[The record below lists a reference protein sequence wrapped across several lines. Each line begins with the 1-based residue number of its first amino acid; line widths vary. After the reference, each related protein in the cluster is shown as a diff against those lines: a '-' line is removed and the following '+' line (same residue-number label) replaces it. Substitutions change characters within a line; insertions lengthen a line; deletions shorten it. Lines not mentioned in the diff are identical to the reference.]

1 MTAPSPSAKGPSA
14 IDRPV
19 RLSETD
25 AEMLMVYVAEL
36 SAANLPLA
44 SGLRAAAEEGGGRLA
59 VALRSLADALDQGQ
73 SLNEAL
79 LAPASG
85 FPRYLQG
92 LVQAALRT
100 GQLGAAL
107 TELVAHRR
115 AAREQQ
121 RTVTSALAYPA
132 MLLGF
137 TGVMFLALAALLGP
151 ALVDML
157 DDFQLTVPM
166 VSHVLIWIGQHGI
179 APILTALAGV
189 LALVGVYRLI
199 AGRAEWDR
207 AVGAVPLFGPM
218 WRWAA
223 VAEMARLMAS
233 LVGRGVPLPEALQLT
248 SAGLRD
254 AHLAVICQDLAQGVE
269 QGRELASLVVVS
281 PRLPASLAP
290 IIRWG
295 QKTGQLDEAFA
306 SAADMFE
313 GRVRSRAGLL
323 RAVAP
328 PFVLLIAA
336 VFALAIFLGFVVPLV
351 TLIQMLA

>member
-1 MTAPSPSAKGPSA
+1 MTAPSPSA

-189 LALVGVYRLI
+189 LALVKNKPVPSRPSRERFFLADQTWTNVRLRASGLRNLI
-199 AGRAEWDR
+199 A
-207 AVGAVPLFGPM
+207 VPNEPK
-218 WRWAA
+218 W
-223 VAEMARLMAS
+223 
-233 LVGRGVPLPEALQLT
+233 LQ
-248 SAGLRD
+248 
-254 AHLAVICQDLAQGVE
+254 
-269 QGRELASLVVVS
+269 
-281 PRLPASLAP
+281 
-290 IIRWG
+290 
-295 QKTGQLDEAFA
+295 
-306 SAADMFE
+306 
-313 GRVRSRAGLL
+313 
-323 RAVAP
+323 
-328 PFVLLIAA
+328 
-336 VFALAIFLGFVVPLV
+336 
-351 TLIQMLA
+351 